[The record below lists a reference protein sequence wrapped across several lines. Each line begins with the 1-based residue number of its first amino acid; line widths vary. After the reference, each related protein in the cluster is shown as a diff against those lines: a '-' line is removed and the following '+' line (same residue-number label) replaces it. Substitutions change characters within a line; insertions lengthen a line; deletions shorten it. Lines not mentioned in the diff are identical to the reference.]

1 MNPDMSLKQTAGQS
15 SPGGAPLKRLVVV
28 SGSEATRHEL
38 IAQLE
43 ELFGSQARIESHSTD
58 RGVPH
63 QIHQALVLLTSSQ
76 VLDECRERI
85 EDSCE
90 VMIARRT
97 LNFAHLD
104 RLYAL
109 PEGSTLL
116 IVNDSKETAGA
127 VVELLRKIG
136 FMNYDYRTYY
146 PGCPGANPAY
156 DFLITPGELEFS
168 PHNAH
173 DVIDIGARILDITTI
188 YDVVKSLRMLSQEM
202 DEKIHL
208 VSAKYMSKIISLGKE
223 LHLRHQNLQ
232 ALNDFLVRTI
242 NSVNDGILS
251 YDDGGCIRLIN
262 HIAARILG
270 LETGANLF
278 EESRRHNR
286 KLNAF
291 LKEETLENYI
301 LQIEGSAYLFSK
313 VRIERSDSCLLTI
326 KNVRE
331 HINLENSLKKELK
344 RQGYRAKYTFNDLIH
359 KSPVMRAL
367 AEKAKKLA
375 ESESSILIYGESG
388 TGKEILAG
396 AIHNASRRHDG
407 PFLAVNFSA
416 LPDELIESELFGY
429 EEGAFTGARRGGKT
443 GLFELASQGTLFLDE
458 IGDTSPKI
466 QSRLLRVLQEKEVL
480 KVGGTKNIPVD
491 VRVVAATNKDL
502 YAMVKKGLFRE
513 DLYYRLK
520 KLYIHIPPLRERRED
535 ILPLFNHFL
544 IQKNGFDLKLTEEAQ
559 RLLEAYHWPGNVRE
573 LESSVEYIL
582 AVREGNLI
590 DRSTLSEDLLRTGP
604 AQDEAQEALTGFVL
618 KAVRAHN
625 RNHVL
630 IGRKKLAELSI
641 DAGFPLSEQQM
652 RRVLEALASRGLL
665 QMGRGKMGL
674 RLTELG
680 ASRADQP

>member
-1 MNPDMSLKQTAGQS
+1 MNSDASLKQTASQS
-15 SPGGAPLKRLVVV
+15 APSAPPLKRLVVV
-28 SGSEATRHEL
+28 SGSETTRHEL

-43 ELFGSQARIESHSTD
+43 ELFGPQARIESYSTD
-58 RGVPH
+58 KGVPH
-63 QIHQALVLLTSSQ
+63 QLHQALVLLTSSQ
-76 VLDECRERI
+76 VLDECRDRI

-127 VVELLRKIG
+127 VVELLKRIG
-136 FMNYDYRTYY
+136 FTNYNYRTYF
-146 PGCPGANPAY
+146 PGCPVTNPAY
-156 DFLITPGELEFS
+156 DFLITPGELECS
-168 PHNAH
+168 PRSAH
-173 DVIDIGARILDITTI
+173 DIIDIGARILDITTI
-188 YDVVKSLRMLSQEM
+188 YDVVKSLRMLSKEV

-251 YDDGGCIRLIN
+251 YDSRGCIQLIN

-270 LETGANLF
+270 LEAGANLF
-278 EESRRHNR
+278 EESRRLSR

-301 LQIEGSAYLFSK
+301 LQLEGSAYLFSK

-331 HINLENSLKKELK
+331 HINMENRLKKELK
-344 RQGYRAKYTFNDLIH
+344 RQGYRAKYTFTDLVH
-359 KSPVMRAL
+359 KSPLMTAL
-367 AEKAKKLA
+367 IEKAKKLA

-396 AIHNASRRHDG
+396 AIHNASNRHDG

-443 GLFELASQGTLFLDE
+443 GLFELANQGTLFLDE

-535 ILPLFNHFL
+535 ILPIFNHFL
-544 IQKNGFDLKLTEEAQ
+544 IQKNGFDLKLTEEA
-559 RLLEAYHWPGNVRE
+559 RRILGAYPWPGNVRE

-590 DRSTLSEDLLRTGP
+590 DRSVLSEDLLRTGAP
-604 AQDEAQEALTGFVL
+604 EDDGQDALTAFIL
-618 KAVRAHN
+618 KAIHAHN

-641 DAGFPLSEQQM
+641 DAGFSLSEQQM
-652 RRVLEALASRGLL
+652 RRALEALQAHNLV
-665 QMGRGKMGL
+665 QMGRGKVGL
-674 RLTELG
+674 RLTEFG
-680 ASRADQP
+680 AASAGQS

>member
-1 MNPDMSLKQTAGQS
+1 MIPDLSLKQTTGQS
-15 SPGGAPLKRLVVV
+15 ASGNAPLKRLVVV

-43 ELFGSQARIESHSTD
+43 ELFDPKTRIESYSTD
-58 RGVPH
+58 KGIPH
-63 QIHQALVLLTSSQ
+63 QIGHALVLLTSSQ
-76 VLDECRERI
+76 VLGECKGRL
-85 EDSCE
+85 EDTCE

-109 PEGSTLL
+109 PEGSSLL
-116 IVNDSKETAGA
+116 IVNDVRETTDA
-127 VVELLRKIG
+127 VVELLKKIG
-136 FMNYDYRTYY
+136 FTNYQYKTYY
-146 PGCPGANPAY
+146 PGCPTANPSY

-168 PHNAH
+168 PNNAH
-173 DVIDIGARILDITTI
+173 NIINIGARILDLTTI
-188 YDVVKSLRMLSQEM
+188 YDVVKSLRMLSKEV
-202 DEKIHL
+202 DEKIQL

-223 LHLRHQNLQ
+223 LHLRHENLR

-251 YDDGGCIRLIN
+251 YDRGGRIQLIN
-262 HIAARILG
+262 HIAAKILG
-270 LETGANLF
+270 MDEGSNLF
-278 EESRRHNR
+278 EEAHRRSR
-286 KLNAF
+286 KLCAF

-301 LQIEGSAYLFSK
+301 LQLDETAYMFSK
-313 VRIERSDSCLLTI
+313 IRIESSDSCLLTI

-331 HINLENSLKKELK
+331 HINMENNLKKELK

-359 KSPVMRAL
+359 KSQVMKAL
-367 AEKAKKLA
+367 IEKARKLA
-375 ESESSILIYGESG
+375 ESDSSILIYGESG
-388 TGKEILAG
+388 TGKEILAS
-396 AIHNASRRHDG
+396 AIHNASNRHDG

-429 EEGAFTGARRGGKT
+429 EEGAFTGAKRGGKT
-443 GLFELASQGTLFLDE
+443 GLFELANQGTLFLDE

-480 KVGGTKNIPVD
+480 KVGGTKNISVD

-502 YAMVKKGLFRE
+502 YAMVKKGFFRE
-513 DLYYRLK
+513 DLYYRIK

-535 ILPLFNHFL
+535 ILPIFNHFL
-544 IQKNGFDLKLTEEAQ
+544 IQKNGFDLKLTADV
-559 RLLEAYHWPGNVRE
+559 RHVLNDYHWPGNVRE

-590 DRSTLSEDLLRTGP
+590 DRSALSEDLLKMGSSG
-604 AQDEAQEALTGFVL
+604 DDAQEALTAFVL
-618 KAVRAHN
+618 KTIRAHN

-630 IGRKKLAELSI
+630 IGRKKLAELSVE
-641 DAGFPLSEQQM
+641 ARFALSEQQM
-652 RRVLEALASRGLL
+652 RKVLEDLASRGLV
-665 QMGRGKMGL
+665 QMGRGKIGL
-674 RLTELG
+674 RLTALG
-680 ASRADQP
+680 ASSMEGQ